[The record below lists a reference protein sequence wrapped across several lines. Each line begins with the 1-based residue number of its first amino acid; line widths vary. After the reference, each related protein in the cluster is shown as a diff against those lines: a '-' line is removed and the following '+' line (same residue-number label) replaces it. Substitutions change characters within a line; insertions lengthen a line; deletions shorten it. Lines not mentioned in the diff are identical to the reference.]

1 MAHHRPHHHD
11 HRMDLTNGW
20 RSALVT
26 SGESA
31 RREKPGAIVTESIP
45 DPVSVSAQVAH
56 LPRLAPDV
64 IGLTVE
70 LERPLHYFPGQ
81 YCNVQFRGFP
91 ARCYSPSYPLEG
103 GPDARLLHFHIRKLP
118 DGAVSSALGE
128 TIRAGHRVRL
138 TGPFGTTFFRSNH
151 AGGTVLVS
159 SDTGFAPMWG
169 IAVAAITERPEREL
183 IFVVGARKLQSFYM
197 HRALCR
203 LALFPNVTIIP
214 IVSEPQDIS
223 SAFRSGQPGDYL
235 PNLSPKDV
243 VYASGEPALTERVAR
258 IARAAGAECHTDP
271 FVSNAK
277 HTERSNFMSR
287 LAGWLE
293 GPSDSSATLQ
303 PSQTALRKAALKIVV
318 GQNDG

>member
-1 MAHHRPHHHD
+1 LLSD
-11 HRMDLTNGW
+11 
-20 RSALVT
+20 
-26 SGESA
+26 
-31 RREKPGAIVTESIP
+31 
-45 DPVSVSAQVAH
+45 
-56 LPRLAPDV
+56 
-64 IGLTVE
+64 
-70 LERPLHYFPGQ
+70 
-81 YCNVQFRGFP
+81 
-91 ARCYSPSYPLEG
+91 SPSYPLEG
-103 GPDARLLHFHIRKLP
+103 GPDARLLHFHIRNFP
-118 DGAVSSALGE
+118 DGAVSSALGK

-138 TGPFGTTFFRSNH
+138 TGPFGTTFLRSNH

-223 SAFRSGQPGDYL
+223 SAFRSGQPSDYL
-235 PNLSPKDV
+235 PNLSPNDV
-243 VYASGEPALTERVAR
+243 VYASGAPALTERVAQ
-258 IARAAGAECHTDP
+258 IARAADAECHTDP

-293 GPSDSSATLQ
+293 SPGDSPTTLQ
-303 PSQTALRKAALKIVV
+303 PPQTASRKAALKIVV
-318 GQNDG
+318 GQTDR